1 MENDQMNKIEALL
14 ESFRESGSVAFQDI
28 AGWDDVIVEIH
39 SFSPLIPSTW
49 NGPAEGGEVEIILY
63 NESGENITSHVYE
76 AHYDDYLRIKDTA
89 YNVATAFMEEDDGY

>member
-1 MENDQMNKIEALL
+1 MNGQMNKIESLL
-14 ESFRESGSVAFQDI
+14 ESFRDSGSVAFQDI

-39 SFSPLIPSTW
+39 NFSPLIPPTW
-49 NGPAEGGEVEIILY
+49 GSPPEGGEVEIILY

-89 YNVATAFMEEDDGY
+89 YNVATAFMEEDDG